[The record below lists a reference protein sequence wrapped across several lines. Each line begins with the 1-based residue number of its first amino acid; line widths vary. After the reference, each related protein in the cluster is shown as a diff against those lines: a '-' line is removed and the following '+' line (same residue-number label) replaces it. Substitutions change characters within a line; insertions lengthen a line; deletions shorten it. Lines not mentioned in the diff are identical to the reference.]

1 MRQMNAFLAVIDW
14 ISEWEGKI
22 VSFFFVIASVQVCFE
37 LTLRYV
43 FNAPTTWGLELTI
56 YLCAVTYVMGGAY
69 AQRFNAHIQVD
80 LFYIRWSPRTRAIV
94 DLFIGDLLFFFF
106 CGVLVWQS
114 GAWAWNAFTKGM
126 TSGTIWD
133 PPIWPMKSVLFF
145 GSLLLFLQGCSK
157 FIRDLTTA
165 FNKREET

>member
-1 MRQMNAFLAVIDW
+1 MKAFIAMIDW

-22 VSFFFVIASVQVCFE
+22 VSFLFVIASVQVCLE
-37 LTLRYV
+37 LTLRYA
-43 FNAPTTWGLELTI
+43 FNAPTIWGLELTI

-94 DLFIGDLLFFFF
+94 DLFISDLLFFFF

-114 GAWAWNAFTKGM
+114 GAWAWNAFSKGM

-133 PPIWPMKSVLFF
+133 PPIWPMKSILFF
-145 GSLLLFLQGCSK
+145 GSLLLFLQGCCK

>member
-1 MRQMNAFLAVIDW
+1 MDAFLRGIDW
-14 ISEWEGKI
+14 ISEQQGKV
-22 VSFFFVIASVQVCFE
+22 VSSLFVIASIQVCFE
-37 LTLRYV
+37 LTLRYA

-80 LFYIRWSPRTRAIV
+80 LLYKRWSPRTRAIV
-94 DLFIGDLLFFFF
+94 DLFVSDLLFFFF

-114 GAWAWNAFTKGM
+114 GAWAWNAFSKRM

-133 PPIWPMKSVLFF
+133 PPIWPMKSILFL
-145 GSLLLFLQGCSK
+145 GSLLLFLEGGCK
-157 FIRDLTTA
+157 FIRDLKTA
-165 FNKREET
+165 FSRRVDEP